1 MAFEIKKFTSVNAQG
16 YGEGLMNEWKYV
28 TTDPETALGVGD
40 YFKDVQKSLAVGD
53 LIRVYF
59 FSPDSGNGSYYQR
72 SKVFCVRMSD
82 GEGDHVA
89 ALGTSA
95 LDGQGVLKNISGGDA
110 GTIPMSADYTVTA
123 AYAILSGGVDS
134 VGDANG
140 ITVKNGSTLLFSG
153 SITSGTAN
161 GTVLALTKNGSASAA
176 SFKAASFAIANDG
189 GAASAHG
196 TVTVVLVST
205 L

>member
-1 MAFEIKKFTSVNAQG
+1 MAFEIKKFTSVNAQL

-28 TTDPETALGVGD
+28 TTDPEGALGVGD

-72 SKVFCVRMSD
+72 NKIFCVRMSD
-82 GEGDHVA
+82 SEGEHVA

-95 LDGQGVLKNISGGDA
+95 LDGQGVLKNINGGDA
-110 GTIPMSADYTVTA
+110 GTIPMGADYTLTA
-123 AYAILSGGVDS
+123 AYGILNGGVDS
-134 VGDANG
+134 VGDENT
-140 ITVKNGSTLLFSG
+140 ISVKNGSTLLFSG
-153 SITSGTAN
+153 AIDSSISDGA
-161 GTVLALTKNGSASAA
+161 VISLTKNGSASAG

-189 GAASAHG
+189 GAAEAHG

-205 L
+205 I

>member
-1 MAFEIKKFTSVNAQG
+1 MAFDIKKFTSVNAQG
-16 YGEGLMNEWKYV
+16 YGEELMNEWKYV
-28 TTDPETALGVGD
+28 TTDPEAALAVGD

-72 SKVFCVRMSD
+72 KKVFCVRMSD
-82 GEGDHVA
+82 SEGEHVA
-89 ALGTSA
+89 VLGTSG
-95 LDGQGVLKNISGGDA
+95 LDGQGVLKNINGGDA
-110 GTIPMSADYTVTA
+110 SSIVMSSDYTLTA

-134 VGDANG
+134 VGDANA

-153 SITSGTAN
+153 SIDSTTGD
-161 GTVLALTKNGSASAA
+161 GTVLALTKNGSASAG
-176 SFKAASFAIANDG
+176 SFKAASFAIASDG
-189 GAASAHG
+189 GAAEAHG